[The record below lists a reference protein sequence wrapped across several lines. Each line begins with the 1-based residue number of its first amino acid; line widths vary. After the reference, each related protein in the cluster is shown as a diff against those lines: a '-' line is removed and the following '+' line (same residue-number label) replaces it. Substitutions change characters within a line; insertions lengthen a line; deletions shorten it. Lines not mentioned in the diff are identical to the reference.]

1 MLALPYSLPRAVELG
16 VTGRDRARVLV
27 LEATVGREAAAVLVE
42 MQQLHTGGVR
52 RLTSLL
58 QDKSFTGPGN
68 LAEWAMELPFTGPA
82 EEGVQELM
90 AEAAGQQRL
99 ALEELEFPKSLWVGY
114 WLTSPPCSAQPT
126 RLWLLMEGSSQEVEA
141 GLSWVGRV

>member
-1 MLALPYSLPRAVELG
+1 MEG
-16 VTGRDRARVLV
+16 Q
-27 LEATVGREAAAVLVE
+27 AAEVAHVE
-42 MQQLHTGGVR
+42 MPQLHMGGVR

-141 GLSWVGRV
+141 GLCMVGRV